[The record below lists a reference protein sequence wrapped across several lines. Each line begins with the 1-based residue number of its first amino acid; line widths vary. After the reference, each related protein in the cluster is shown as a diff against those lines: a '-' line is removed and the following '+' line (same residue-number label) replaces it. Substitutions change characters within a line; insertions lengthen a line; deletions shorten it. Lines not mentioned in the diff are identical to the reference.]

1 MSRMRLS
8 LRSMFFP
15 AAFVF
20 GLFVASM
27 GLFAISI
34 PAHAQEGIPAIS
46 ETQRLQIANIS
57 QALELAQL
65 RAQLAQRDF
74 DQARERLRVLLLQL
88 ERPGYVFDVQTMT
101 YRAVADAPKP

>member
-1 MSRMRLS
+1 MIRKAIGS
-8 LRSMFFP
+8 LIAVLLAP
-15 AAFVF
+15 LV
-20 GLFVASM
+20 LVAS
-27 GLFAISI
+27 LL
-34 PAHAQEGIPAIS
+34 AQEAAPALT
-46 ETQRLQIANIS
+46 EAQRLQITNIS

-101 YRAVADAPKP
+101 YRVVADAPKP

>member
-1 MSRMRLS
+1 MLS
-8 LRSMFFP
+8 TAALAFALLCASIAVVGVSM
-15 AAFVF
+15 
-20 GLFVASM
+20 
-27 GLFAISI
+27 

-46 ETQRLQIANIS
+46 ETQRLQITNIS

-74 DQARERLRVLLLQL
+74 DQARERLRALLLQL